1 MTTGDVIRLDDY
13 RRGSRRVVLPEPP
26 REASPITVTEAI
38 EICLQHPEILSSWE
52 EGFLFSLR
60 RFRRLSVKQ
69 HEVLQRIFDKVSGA
83 AEGWAP

>member
-13 RRGSRRVVLPEPP
+13 RRGSRVALPEPP
-26 REASPITVTEAI
+26 REASPITATEAI
-38 EICLQHPEILSSWE
+38 EVCLQHPEILNSWE

-60 RFRRLSVKQ
+60 RFQRLSVKQ
-69 HEVLQRIFDKVSGA
+69 HEVLQRIFDKVSGT

>member
-1 MTTGDVIRLDDY
+1 MTAGNVIRLDDY
-13 RRGSRRVVLPEPP
+13 RKRPTLPEPP
-26 REASPITVTEAI
+26 REVGPLTIAEAI
-38 EICLQHPEILSSWE
+38 EVCLNHPEVLNSWE

-60 RFRRLSVKQ
+60 RFQRLSVKQ

>member
-1 MTTGDVIRLDDY
+1 MSAVINLDDY
-13 RRGSRRVVLPEPP
+13 RRGRRAALPEPP
-26 REASPITVTEAI
+26 REASPLTATAAI
-38 EICLQHPEILSSWE
+38 EVCLQHPEILNSWE

-69 HEVLQRIFDKVSGA
+69 HEVLQRIFDKVCGA

>member
-1 MTTGDVIRLDDY
+1 MTARNVIRLDDY
-13 RRGSRRVVLPEPP
+13 RKRPTLPELPLEVGP
-26 REASPITVTEAI
+26 LTIAEAI
-38 EICLQHPEILSSWE
+38 EVCLNHPEVLNSWE

-60 RFRRLSVKQ
+60 RFQRLSVKQ